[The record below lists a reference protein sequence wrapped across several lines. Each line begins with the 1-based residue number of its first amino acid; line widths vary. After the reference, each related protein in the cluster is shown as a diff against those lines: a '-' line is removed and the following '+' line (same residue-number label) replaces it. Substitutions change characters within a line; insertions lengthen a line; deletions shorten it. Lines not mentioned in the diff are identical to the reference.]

1 MFNLLMTWE
10 NGGFDMLALELERGR
25 FGEYTAEKL
34 MKRFGPLKP
43 AGIKKLKSFPTLFL
57 YENLVG
63 DARVGSLT
71 EIRERNR
78 HVLVEFQ
85 FDKQIAPFP
94 AEKLKPL
101 LLRLDMGGSE
111 LYRTHW
117 AIKDE
122 DLLQVLSSAGLVGAS
137 LESSPTPIAEAR
149 FKVALSFPGE
159 NRDYVAKVAEELK
172 STCPKARCFTT
183 GISQPSWLVP
193 IWTRFYRA
201 CTASSPTWWWCSC
214 PLTTTRRNGAASNGD
229 RSANSLSDEMTTQS
243 C

>member
-1 MFNLLMTWE
+1 MRFVYPVRCARKWQSLFQTEETTRLFNLLMTWE

-43 AGIKKLKSFPTLFL
+43 AGIKKLKSFPTLFV

-94 AEKLKPL
+94 AEKLKPI

-111 LYRTHW
+111 PYRTHW
-117 AIKDE
+117 AIRDE
-122 DLLQVLSSAGLVGAS
+122 DLLQVLSRQVWSGQVWNRRLRRS
-137 LESSPTPIAEAR
+137 LRRTSKSICP
-149 FKVALSFPGE
+149 FPV
-159 NRDYVAKVAEELK
+159 RTATML
-172 STCPKARCFTT
+172 PKW
-183 GISQPSWLVP
+183 Q
-193 IWTRFYRA
+193 
-201 CTASSPTWWWCSC
+201 
-214 PLTTTRRNGAASNGD
+214 
-229 RSANSLSDEMTTQS
+229 RS
-243 C
+243 